1 MAFDQDSTASAAM
14 PPSGQPMQPLQQ
26 PRHQERRE
34 DEGKQQQRSS
44 QKPPP
49 ASIIGLPPP
58 TTKSPPPVN
67 SLPPELLDDV
77 LNFFPTSALLKFAG
91 VNRRFH
97 NVVARLLYRRLRHAV
112 ALANH
117 QLILACY
124 HPSAKISS
132 PHLNCAYLGTE
143 GLDLPC
149 PESGADNGPE
159 DTLRRLPTM
168 YSRFR
173 PVPPSASDVHVRNY
187 RAIRRTMNFFL
198 LSDTTSGGTAATAL
212 QTVKEGTAGAAS
224 GPPLVCY
231 DVHLDEGELFSQL
244 CTVTNLVKTS
254 GQPGMFLNCVNIND
268 GVIRVWRDW
277 LDTRATATTAAEG
290 AASASAS
297 ASTKTASQKPPS
309 IADTSQHVLWA
320 YTGKHVGMRFRV
332 TERAVPANRLVTAAQ
347 LDNERFRR
355 ATMPPEEPPVSFVL
369 EYEELL
375 VRTYELLLAMEAVE
389 AQDASHGM
397 RGVVMSSL

>member
-1 MAFDQDSTASAAM
+1 MAFVQESNAFTDSIAAF
-14 PPSGQPMQPLQQ
+14 QQQ
-26 PRHQERRE
+26 PPP
-34 DEGKQQQRSS
+34 QQKRA
-44 QKPPP
+44 P
-49 ASIIGLPPP
+49 AFVPRYPPP
-58 TTKSPPPVN
+58 TTAYPPPIAL
-67 SLPPELLDDV
+67 LPPELLDEV
-77 LNFFPTSALLKFAG
+77 LASFPTPALLTFAG

-97 NVVARLLYRRLRHAV
+97 NIVARLLYRRLRRAV

-132 PHLNCAYLGTE
+132 PYLNCAYLGTE

-149 PESGADNGPE
+149 FDTAADNSPE
-159 DTLRRLPTM
+159 GTLLRLPTM

-173 PVPPSASDVHVRNY
+173 PAPPTESDVHVRNY

-212 QTVKEGTAGAAS
+212 QTVKEGKANDKGS
-224 GPPLVCY
+224 VPLVSY

-244 CTVTNLVKTS
+244 CTVTKLVKTS
-254 GQPGMFLNCVNIND
+254 AQPGLFLNCANIND

-277 LDTRATATTAAEG
+277 LDRRVADTTNAAED
-290 AASASAS
+290 AA
-297 ASTKTASQKPPS
+297 KNGKDKDTARSIPS
-309 IADTSQHVLWA
+309 IADTNQHVLWA

-332 TERAVPANRLVTAAQ
+332 TERTVPQRVLAAAAAAQ
-347 LDNERFRR
+347 PDNERFRR
-355 ATMPPEEPPVSFVL
+355 STMPAEEPPVSFML

-389 AQDASHGM
+389 VQDATNET
-397 RGVVMSSL
+397 RGVVVASL